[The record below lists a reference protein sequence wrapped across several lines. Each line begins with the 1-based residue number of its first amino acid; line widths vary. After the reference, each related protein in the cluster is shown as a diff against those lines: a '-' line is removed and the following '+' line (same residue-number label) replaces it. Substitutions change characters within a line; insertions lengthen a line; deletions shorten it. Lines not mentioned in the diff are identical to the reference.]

1 MTCIVH
7 NWQHNIYIEIKY
19 IVNQPI
25 KPIFF
30 PTKRHNL
37 HVYNNGDVD
46 YIPCS
51 VYQLCDNYMKT
62 RLLLTFTLFLLAFL
76 AIKPYQAKADHSAG
90 GEIIYEWISD
100 STYRVF
106 FKFYRDCS
114 GIDAYETN
122 QLCVTNPCN
131 PSWNQ
136 TLTLTKWQGTLPG
149 GGDNGQM
156 VAPGCAQYP
165 TRCENPASPIPG
177 YREWWYS
184 TIVTLTGKCNFWT
197 FSVGISARNSSTNTN
212 NTFGGNLYIE
222 TTLNN
227 VFFQGNSSPYFT
239 IKPTSYVCVN
249 NPYEYNNG
257 AIDPNRD
264 SLVTEV
270 VQPQNGGCG
279 NSGQFVNMSPGI
291 TYPNNP
297 IPANNNFQTN
307 PQTGQLSFT
316 ATQQGVHTLTTRV
329 KEYRK
334 GILVGYIMR
343 DVQIAVLNCSAIKP
357 KMNVKPNTITGGGY
371 NALDGTV
378 FGCTNQQLTFCYDIT
393 SDSPNY
399 KLIVGDNHT
408 QALPPASTAYYN
420 QATDSV
426 RGCFSWTPGA
436 TDTGLKGMI
445 VTVKDSTCNPP
456 GIMLYY
462 TFSVPV
468 YIWPPTRALKD
479 TSICPGQ
486 TAFLAA
492 FGGNNFVW
500 DVVAGGAPLT
510 TLTCSTCVQ
519 PIATPL
525 ITTKYHVVST
535 VNPYCNSS
543 NKDTVTVTVLPAP
556 LFTRHGDTITCPN
569 NPVKLDLQPNAP
581 AGVTYSYK
589 WSPVTY
595 LDNDTIPAPT
605 SNPTG
610 DITYYVSVKADNTIC
625 ETLDTIVMNVLD
637 GFDIFTGD
645 TAICLGQSV
654 DVNGTGDVRYAY
666 TWDAPPAAKA
676 NISIPDGVI
685 TTITP
690 GDTGRYVYVLK
701 GQFATCLDSLQT
713 IEIEVQPVPQVTVND
728 DTKVCFGDTMMLN
741 GIINPQSYTYDL
753 TWVPGES
760 LDDDKIANPIFTA
773 NKVGETELML
783 IAKSSANCADTDKVV
798 LTVFPAEFL
807 TVSNDTAICP
817 NDSVRLNLVAE
828 GGASFTWSPDLNI
841 SNTQGLDPIVWPY
854 TTQTYFV
861 YGLDTNG
868 CADTAMVRIA
878 VKPQAVLD
886 IPRKLELYPGQS
898 YQVNPGGN
906 CAYFSWFP
914 IVGLSDSKIS
924 NPVMT
929 PAVNTRYIVN
939 AMTESG
945 CMATD
950 SIEVT
955 VLADSKIDIPN
966 AFAPGHGANA
976 TLKVLH
982 LGDAKLK
989 SFAIYNRWGVRM
1001 FETSDISKGW
1011 DGTYQGE
1018 PQPIGVYIYTIEAQT
1033 YGGKPVMQQGNVTLI
1048 R

>member
-1 MTCIVH
+1 MRIT
-7 NWQHNIYIEIKY
+7 
-19 IVNQPI
+19 
-25 KPIFF
+25 FF
-30 PTKRHNL
+30 RL
-37 HVYNNGDVD
+37 
-46 YIPCS
+46 S
-51 VYQLCDNYMKT
+51 
-62 RLLLTFTLFLLAFL
+62 LLLLFVIGLMP
-76 AIKPYQAKADHSAG
+76 KKAHASHGAG

-106 FKFYRDCS
+106 FKFYRDCTGAPEPS
-114 GIDAYETN
+114 P
-122 QLCVTNPCN
+122 QQPLCVTNPCD
-131 PSWNQ
+131 PTWNQ
-136 TLTLTKWQGTLPG
+136 NINMDKWQGTLPG
-149 GGDNGQM
+149 GGDNGKP

-165 TRCENPASPIPG
+165 TKCEDPASPIPG
-177 YREWWYS
+177 YQEWWYS
-184 TIVTLTGKCNFWT
+184 AIVTLTGKCNFFT
-197 FSVGISARNSSTNTN
+197 FSTSIGARNPSTNTGGN
-212 NTFGGNLYIE
+212 SGGNLYVE

-239 IKPTSYVCVN
+239 IKPTPYVCVN
-249 NPYEYNNG
+249 TPYDFNNG

-279 NSGQFVNMSPGI
+279 QSGAFVTMSAGI

-307 PQTGQLSFT
+307 AKTGQLSFT
-316 ATQQGVHTLTTRV
+316 PTQQGVHTLTTKV

-343 DVQIAVLNCSAIKP
+343 DVQIAVLNCSS
-357 KMNVKPNTITGGGY
+357 VKPRMVTRQPTGG
-371 NALDGTV
+371 ALDPVDGTV
-378 FGCTNQQLTFCYDIT
+378 YGCTNQLLTFCYDVI

-399 KLIVGDNHT
+399 KLIAGDNHV
-408 QALPPASTAYYN
+408 QALPPATTAYYN
-420 QATDSV
+420 QITDSV
-426 RGCFSWTPGA
+426 RGCFSWMPGSN
-436 TDTGLKGMI
+436 DTGLKGFI

-462 TFSVPV
+462 TFSVPI
-468 YIWPPTRALKD
+468 YIWAPTRALKD

-492 FGGNNFVW
+492 IGGDNFTW
-500 DVVAGGAPLT
+500 DVLPGGAPVT
-510 TLTCSTCVQ
+510 SLTCTNCVQ
-519 PIATPL
+519 PIANPKV
-525 ITTKYHVVST
+525 TTQYHVVST
-535 VNPYCNSS
+535 VNPYCATS
-543 NKDTVTVTVLPAP
+543 NRDTVTVTVLPAP
-556 LFTRHGDTITCPN
+556 VFTRHADTITCPN
-569 NPVKLDLQPNAP
+569 NPIKLDLHPNP
-581 AGVTYSYK
+581 PPGITYSYK
-589 WSPVTY
+589 WSPITY
-595 LDNDTIPAPT
+595 LDNDTIPAPI

-610 DITYYVSVKADNTIC
+610 DIKYYVTVKADNTIC
-625 ETLDTIVMNVLD
+625 VTEDTIDVNVLD

-654 DVNGTGDVRYAY
+654 DVNGTGDVRYAFL
-666 TWDAPPAAKA
+666 WEAPPAAKA
-676 NISIPDGVI
+676 NISTPDGVI

-690 GDTGRYVYVLK
+690 GDTGKYVYVLK
-701 GQFATCLDSLQT
+701 GQYATCLDSLQS

-728 DTKVCFGDTMMLN
+728 DTKICFGDTMMLN

-753 TWVPGES
+753 TWSPGES
-760 LDDDKIANPIFTA
+760 LDDDKVANPIFTA
-773 NKVGETELML
+773 NKVGDVELML

-817 NDSVRLNLVAE
+817 DDSVRLNLIAE
-828 GGASFTWSPDLNI
+828 GVSSFVWSPDRNI
-841 SNTQGLDPIVWPY
+841 SNTKGLDPIVWPY
-854 TTQTYFV
+854 TTETYSV

-868 CADTAMVRIA
+868 CADTAMVRIT

-886 IPRKLELYPGQS
+886 VPRQIELYPGQS

-906 CAYFSWFP
+906 CTYFTWFP
-914 IVGLSDSKIS
+914 IVGLNDSKIS

-950 SIEVT
+950 SINVT

-966 AFAPGHGANA
+966 AFAPGHGMNA
-976 TLKVLH
+976 TLKVLR

-989 SFAIYNRWGVRM
+989 SFAIYNRWGVQV
-1001 FETSDISKGW
+1001 FQTSNINEGW
-1011 DGTYQGE
+1011 DGTHKGE
-1018 PQPIGVYIYTIEAQT
+1018 PQPMGVYIYSIEAQSSS
-1033 YGGKPVMQQGNVTLI
+1033 GRSINQQGNITLI